1 MRILADGR
9 FGDAPIVAGESVVA
23 GLVGALAAAGDA
35 ELRKQLD
42 LNDRS
47 RVLVFGSEG
56 ATDPELYQRIVGKPA
71 EAIKVAA

>member
-1 MRILADGR
+1 MRILAEGR
-9 FGDAPIVAGESVVA
+9 FGDAPIVAGESAVA

-35 ELRKQLD
+35 EFRKQLD
-42 LNDRS
+42 LNESS